1 MGSRSHPPP
10 NRPQSRD
17 AGVNSVTEQ
26 LARRLELCERAVKA
40 HGISLEPE
48 SEIDRKIPVRVM
60 ANASWPVPE
69 GQLIKETAHARYV
82 EKYVHIRLSLDLL
95 SQKVG

>member
-1 MGSRSHPPP
+1 M
-10 NRPQSRD
+10 
-17 AGVNSVTEQ
+17 NSVTEQ

-48 SEIDRKIPVRVM
+48 GEMDRKLPVRVM
-60 ANASWPVPE
+60 ANASWPAPE

-82 EKYVHIRLSLDLL
+82 EKYVNIRFSLSTFKD
-95 SQKVG
+95 VG

>member
-1 MGSRSHPPP
+1 M
-10 NRPQSRD
+10 
-17 AGVNSVTEQ
+17 NSVTEQ

-48 SEIDRKIPVRVM
+48 VEIDRKTPVRVM

-82 EKYVHIRLSLDLL
+82 EKYGEIRISLSIYV
-95 SQKVG
+95 QKALADGV

>member
-1 MGSRSHPPP
+1 
-10 NRPQSRD
+10 
-17 AGVNSVTEQ
+17 
-26 LARRLELCERAVKA
+26 
-40 HGISLEPE
+40 LEPE

-82 EKYVHIRLSLDLL
+82 EKYVHIRLSLYLL